1 MDISVKI
8 VGDKSWLS
16 EADKKMEKG
25 VDALSSLSTWGALAR
40 AGDPHKLCACKLN
53 AVSGGA
59 GFPALL

>member
-40 AGDPHKLCACKLN
+40 AGDPCKLCACKLN